1 MAISTDKPSLVRTLQ
16 GCGDV
21 GGPALAR
28 PSSRRI
34 ASRVTPTLRRGAE
47 RQVGSLYFLTSSTT
61 ALRRGLLMPHFP
73 TAAAPPGVRD
83 AIEAAYNAH
92 YSVLEYVVVQRF
104 RIPDADVRPLI
115 HDVFVSYIRNRP
127 RIRDPRAW
135 LLGAA
140 FNSSRQYWR
149 GRGREEDLS
158 WPLTVDGIAAVA
170 DDVATRV
177 DVSTVLRRL
186 PKRCREVLRL
196 RFYEEFS
203 SEELARHFQTTVGY
217 ARKMVHR
224 CVLNARAMFERMAG
238 GPS

>member
-1 MAISTDKPSLVRTLQ
+1 MSTDKPSLVRALW
-16 GCGDV
+16 GCGNF
-21 GGPALAR
+21 GGPALTR
-28 PSSRRI
+28 PSSSGI
-34 ASRVTPTLRRGAE
+34 ASRVTLSFRYDDNRRS
-47 RQVGSLYFLTSSTT
+47 GSLYFLTSFTT
-61 ALRRGLLMPHFP
+61 ALRRGLQMPKSL
-73 TAAAPPGVRD
+73 TAAVSPEARE
-83 AIEAAYNAH
+83 AIEAAYDTH
-92 YSVLEYVVVQRF
+92 YGVLEYVVVQRF

-149 GRGREEDLS
+149 GRGQEEDLS

-186 PKRCREVLRL
+186 PRRCREVLRL
-196 RFYEEFS
+196 RFYEEYS
-203 SEELARHFQTTVGY
+203 SEELARHFATTAGY

-224 CVLNARAMFERMAG
+224 CVLNARAMFERMSGARA
-238 GPS
+238 

>member
-1 MAISTDKPSLVRTLQ
+1 MPDSL
-16 GCGDV
+16 
-21 GGPALAR
+21 
-28 PSSRRI
+28 
-34 ASRVTPTLRRGAE
+34 
-47 RQVGSLYFLTSSTT
+47 
-61 ALRRGLLMPHFP
+61 
-73 TAAAPPGVRD
+73 TAAAPPDVRE
-83 AIEAAYNAH
+83 AIEAAYRAH
-92 YSVLEYVVVQRF
+92 YGVLEYVVVQRF

-140 FNSSRQYWR
+140 FNSSKQYWR
-149 GRGREEDLS
+149 GRGREENLS
-158 WPLTVDGIAAVA
+158 WPQTVGGIAAVA

-186 PKRCREVLRL
+186 PRRCREVLRL
-196 RFYEEFS
+196 RFYEEYS
-203 SEELARHFQTTVGY
+203 SEELARHFATTVGY

-238 GPS
+238 DRS